1 MAVKVYNLQQRG
13 AAAAYETE
21 KLAYQK
27 LEALQGETI
36 PHFLRS
42 GLLQHT
48 AAPVIVTSLEG
59 DALAEDRRVPQ
70 RLHKPMREALQ
81 ALHAAGAA
89 HGDVRHSN
97 FLVSGSEVLLVD
109 LGQTVL
115 RASQAQKDADMQR
128 LKEMLP
134 F

>member
-1 MAVKVYNLQQRG
+1 MAVKVYDLQQHG

-36 PHFLRS
+36 PRFLGS
-42 GLLQHT
+42 GLLLHT
-48 AAPVIVTSLEG
+48 AAPVIVTSMEG
-59 DALAEDRRVPQ
+59 VALAEEKRVLQ
-70 RLHKPMREALQ
+70 KLHKPMREALQ

-97 FLVSGSEVLLVD
+97 FLVSGREVRLVD

-115 RASQAQKDADMQR
+115 RASPAQMEEDMRR
-128 LKEMLP
+128 LKAMLP